1 MFGEYTIQSIISSIW
16 YIKMKNY
23 YLIDSK
29 HCYSIYDFEI
39 FIQIF

>member
-23 YLIDSK
+23 LIDSK